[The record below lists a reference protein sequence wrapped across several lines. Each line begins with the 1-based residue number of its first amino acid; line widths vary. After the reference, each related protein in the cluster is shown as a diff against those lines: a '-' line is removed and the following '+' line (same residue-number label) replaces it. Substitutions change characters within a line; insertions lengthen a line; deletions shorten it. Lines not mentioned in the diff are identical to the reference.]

1 MTPTA
6 WIAFHCA
13 NTHASLEGGLL
24 QKKKKK
30 ILNIK
35 MSHAEFFNILYSF
48 EEDSQDSS
56 IKTLINGHL
65 LWII

>member
-1 MTPTA
+1 
-6 WIAFHCA
+6 
-13 NTHASLEGGLL
+13 
-24 QKKKKK
+24 
-30 ILNIK
+30 